1 MKMKKK
7 EPLIDA
13 AVPEGLAAI
22 KVGTVLPASSVQKRN
37 WRLNNSWEM
46 TARSLAMKSI
56 ICNWEYVAVKEASLY
71 VDFF

>member
-22 KVGTVLPASSVQKRN
+22 KVGTVLPASSVQKR
-37 WRLNNSWEM
+37 
-46 TARSLAMKSI
+46 T
-56 ICNWEYVAVKEASLY
+56 
-71 VDFF
+71 